1 MSNIDDM
8 FLNYKDYQTSNSD
21 YMLGTDGYKLEQNAK
36 RTFFE
41 NVGYYGGDIKVGA
54 QRGVAK
60 LGEGILSLLAAGA
73 EKFILGPESMKML
86 DPEGDGIVKD
96 IGNFFAKEVYPRI
109 GETETLA
116 GGFAEG
122 ITQFLTPGVGYY
134 KLFNGLIKAKGVWPF
149 ISKALA
155 AESATVA
162 TAQVP
167 GDPNFVGFISQ
178 LLGVDTTKAD
188 SIAKEVFNYLATPAN
203 VEGGYNAD
211 QVFEEKFKA
220 IIADAP
226 LGPVGESLVPLF
238 QMSMKGMKKLFKG
251 NDKAIQEINSK
262 MNFSAGSAMNP
273 EGPLAKQIEDGTFK
287 YEPELEG
294 ADAFNS
300 LSIMDSVTPVIKG
313 SGKNEKVKIDDI
325 LNHFDQAPKLDINN
339 PDDFSKMVNQGT
351 EELKY
356 QLNQKITGA
365 GWYDKDI
372 KIAMEKLDEINPKF
386 KGNAQIKD
394 FTVFLTAIASP
405 GVNVGSDFKVAAN
418 IADIYLDTGKI
429 PTTNPLSKQTDK
441 DVLVT
446 MGRAKVGDEKGWT
459 QRAHLKGQLEFVQK
473 YIDQNG
479 LDGFLEFIH
488 TPTTRREL
496 NALRKE
502 YGMKPIAGALDTEI
516 YGADMFGPKV
526 SKFMQSLMGTSDE
539 SVPDIWFTRGFNR
552 KSGNVFTIKKDGTK
566 ASADQPRNLS
576 ERKIMD
582 NYIEEVRKQLE
593 NDLGIQLN
601 NRDTQAV
608 LWYFEQGLYTK
619 IGVKSEPK
627 SYADAAKSII
637 ERKTNDIEGGI
648 SQSNVG
654 SSTSKEGST
663 NKQYIVKENLGLNTE
678 DVYGIS
684 AEEIDNFN
692 KRGNE

>member
-1 MSNIDDM
+1 MASELDQQFLDYYKKKNDDRDYNLTNNGYEPTEKYWYEKAYDVIKPGGTM
-8 FLNYKDYQTSNSD
+8 DVYSKDI
-21 YMLGTDGYKLEQNAK
+21 GKGVV
-36 RTFFE
+36 R
-41 NVGYYGGDIKVGA
+41 GG
-54 QRGVAK
+54 AK
-60 LGEGILSLLAAGA
+60 LVEGITSLAAAGA
-73 EKFILGPESMKML
+73 EKFILGPESMKLL
-86 DPEGDGIVKD
+86 DPEGDGIVRD
-96 IGNFFAKEVYPRI
+96 IGEFFKNEVYPRI
-109 GETETLA
+109 GEVETIP
-116 GGFAEG
+116 GGLAEG

-134 KLFNGLIKAKGVWPF
+134 KLFNGFIKLKGVWPF
-149 ISKALA
+149 VNKALNA
-155 AESATVA
+155 TLSEVATVG

-167 GDPNFVGFISQ
+167 GDPNFVGFIADF
-178 LLGVDTTKAD
+178 LDVDTKTAN
-188 SIAKEVFNYLATPAN
+188 SISGEIFNYLATPAD
-203 VEGGYNAD
+203 VSQGYDAD
-211 QVFEEKFKA
+211 TVFDEKLKG

-226 LGPVGESLVPLF
+226 LGPLTEILLPMITTLI
-238 QMSMKGMKKLFKG
+238 KGSRKIFKG
-251 NDKAIQEINSK
+251 NDKAIQEINNK
-262 MNFSAGSAMNP
+262 MNFSGGAAMNP
-273 EGPLAKQIEDGTFK
+273 EGPLAKQIDEGSFK

-294 ADAFNS
+294 VDAYNS

-339 PDDFSKMVNQGT
+339 PDDFSKMVNQGV
-351 EELKY
+351 EEVNY
-356 QLNQKITGA
+356 QLKQEITGA
-365 GWYDKDI
+365 GWYDKDM

-386 KGNAQIKD
+386 KGNKDIKD
-394 FTVFLTAIASP
+394 FVVFLTAISSP

-429 PTTNPLSKQTDK
+429 PTTNPLSKQTEK
-441 DVLVT
+441 DVLVK
-446 MGRAKVGDEKGWT
+446 MGKAKVGDEKGWT
-459 QRAHLKGQLEFVQK
+459 QRSHLKGQLEFVQK

-479 LDGFLEFIH
+479 LANFIDFLD

-496 NALRKE
+496 NTLRKE
-502 YGMKPIAGALDTEI
+502 YGMKPISGALDKEI

-552 KSGNVFTIKKDGTK
+552 KSGNVYTIKKDGVK

-582 NYIEEVRKQLE
+582 NYIEQIRNTLQNEY
-593 NDLGIQLN
+593 GITLN

-637 ERKTNDIEGGI
+637 DRKTNDINGGI
-648 SQSNVG
+648 PQSKTGNV
-654 SSTSKEGST
+654 
-663 NKQYIVKENLGLNTE
+663 ENPKSNGE
-678 DVYGIS
+678 QV
-684 AEEIDNFN
+684 
-692 KRGNE
+692 NEPGGAI

>member
-8 FLNYKDYQTSNSD
+8 FLNYKEYQESDNDYL
-21 YMLGTDGYKLEQNAK
+21 LGNDGYKLEQNAK
-36 RTFFE
+36 RTFFQD
-41 NVGYYGGDIKVGA
+41 VGYYGKDIGIGTV
-54 QRGVAK
+54 RGGAK
-60 LGEGILSLLAAGA
+60 LGEGIISLLAAGA
-73 EKFILGPESMKML
+73 EKFVLGPESMKML
-86 DPEGDGIVKD
+86 DPEGDGIVTD
-96 IGNFFAKEVYPRI
+96 IGKYFAENVYPNI

-134 KLFNGLIKAKGVWPF
+134 KLFNGIIKAKGVWPF
-149 ISKALA
+149 ISRALA

-178 LLGVDTTKAD
+178 MLNVDTTKAD

-203 VEGGYNAD
+203 VEGGYDAD

-220 IIADAP
+220 ILADAP
-226 LGPVGESLVPLF
+226 LGPIGEGLVPLF
-238 QMSMKGMKKLFKG
+238 QMTIKGMKKLFKG
-251 NDKAIQEINSK
+251 NDKAIQEINNK
-262 MNFSAGSAMNP
+262 MNFSGGAAMNP
-273 EGPLAKQIEDGTFK
+273 DGPLAKQIDEGSFK

-294 ADAFNS
+294 VDAYNS

-313 SGKNEKVKIDDI
+313 SGKNNKVKIDDI

-339 PDDFSKMVNQGT
+339 PDDFTKMVNQGV
-351 EELKY
+351 EEVNY
-356 QLNQKITGA
+356 QLKQEITGA

-372 KIAMEKLDEINPKF
+372 KIAMDKLDEINPKF
-386 KGNAQIKD
+386 KGNKDIKD
-394 FTVFLTAIASP
+394 FVVFLTAISSP

-429 PTTNPLSKQTDK
+429 PTTNPLSKQTEK
-441 DVLVT
+441 DVLVK
-446 MGRAKVGDEKGWT
+446 MGKAKVGDEKGWT
-459 QRAHLKGQLEFVQK
+459 QRSHLKGQLEFVQK

-479 LDGFLEFIH
+479 LAGFIDFLD

-496 NALRKE
+496 NTLRKE
-502 YGMKPIAGALDTEI
+502 YGMKPISGALDKEI

-552 KSGNVFTIKKDGTK
+552 KSGNVYTIKKDGVK

-582 NYIEEVRKQLE
+582 NYIEEIRNTLQNE
-593 NDLGIQLN
+593 YGITLN

-648 SQSNVG
+648 PQSKTGDV
-654 SSTSKEGST
+654 
-663 NKQYIVKENLGLNTE
+663 ENTKSNGEQVNEPGGTE
-678 DVYGIS
+678 
-684 AEEIDNFN
+684 
-692 KRGNE
+692 

>member
-1 MSNIDDM
+1 MASELDQQFLDYYKKKNDDRDYNLTNNGYEPTEKYWYEKAYDVIKPGGTM
-8 FLNYKDYQTSNSD
+8 DVYSKDI
-21 YMLGTDGYKLEQNAK
+21 GKGVV
-36 RTFFE
+36 R
-41 NVGYYGGDIKVGA
+41 GG
-54 QRGVAK
+54 AK
-60 LGEGILSLLAAGA
+60 LVEGITSLAAAGA
-73 EKFILGPESMKML
+73 EKFILGPESMKLL
-86 DPEGDGIVKD
+86 DPEGDGIVRD
-96 IGNFFAKEVYPRI
+96 IGEFFKNEVYPRI
-109 GETETLA
+109 GEVETIP
-116 GGFAEG
+116 GGLAEG

-134 KLFNGLIKAKGVWPF
+134 KLFNGFIKLKGVWPF
-149 ISKALA
+149 VNKALNA
-155 AESATVA
+155 TLSEVATVG

-167 GDPNFVGFISQ
+167 GDPNFVGFIADF
-178 LLGVDTTKAD
+178 LDVDTKTAN
-188 SIAKEVFNYLATPAN
+188 SISGEIFNYLATPAD
-203 VEGGYNAD
+203 VSQGYDAD
-211 QVFEEKFKA
+211 TVFDEKLKG

-226 LGPVGESLVPLF
+226 LGPLTEILLPMLGTLI
-238 QMSMKGMKKLFKG
+238 KGSKKIFKG
-251 NDKAIQEINSK
+251 NDKAIQEINNK
-262 MNFSAGSAMNP
+262 MNFSGGAAMNP
-273 EGPLAKQIEDGTFK
+273 DGPLAKQIDEGSFK

-294 ADAFNS
+294 VDAYNS

-339 PDDFSKMVNQGT
+339 PDDFAKMVNQGV
-351 EELKY
+351 EEVNY
-356 QLNQKITGA
+356 QLKQEITGA
-365 GWYDKDI
+365 GWYDKDM

-386 KGNAQIKD
+386 KGNKDIKD
-394 FTVFLTAIASP
+394 FVVFLTAISSP

-429 PTTNPLSKQTDK
+429 PTTNPLSKQTEK
-441 DVLVT
+441 DVLVK
-446 MGRAKVGDEKGWT
+446 MGKAKVGDEKGWT
-459 QRAHLKGQLEFVQK
+459 QRSHLKGQLEFVQK

-479 LDGFLEFIH
+479 LDKFIDFLD

-502 YGMKPIAGALDTEI
+502 YGMKPISGALDKEI

-552 KSGNVFTIKKDGTK
+552 KSGNVYTIKKDGVK

-582 NYIEEVRKQLE
+582 NYIEQIRNTLQNEY
-593 NDLGIQLN
+593 GITLN

-637 ERKTNDIEGGI
+637 DRKTNDINGGI
-648 SQSNVG
+648 PQSKTGNV
-654 SSTSKEGST
+654 
-663 NKQYIVKENLGLNTE
+663 ENPKSNGE
-678 DVYGIS
+678 QV
-684 AEEIDNFN
+684 
-692 KRGNE
+692 NEPGGAI

>member
-8 FLNYKDYQTSNSD
+8 FLNYKEYQESDNDYL
-21 YMLGTDGYKLEQNAK
+21 LGNDGYKLEQNAK

-41 NVGYYGGDIKVGA
+41 NVGYYGKDIGIGA
-54 QRGVAK
+54 VRGGAK
-60 LGEGILSLLAAGA
+60 LGEGIISLLTAGA
-73 EKFILGPESMKML
+73 EKFVLGPESMKML
-86 DPEGDGIVKD
+86 DPEGDGIVTD
-96 IGNFFAKEVYPRI
+96 IGKYFAENVYPNI

-134 KLFNGLIKAKGVWPF
+134 KLFNGIIKAKGVWPF

-178 LLGVDTTKAD
+178 MLNVDTTKAD

-203 VEGGYNAD
+203 VEGGYDAD

-220 IIADAP
+220 ILADAP
-226 LGPVGESLVPLF
+226 LGPVGEGLVPLF
-238 QMSMKGMKKLFKG
+238 QMTIKGMKKLFKG
-251 NDKAIQEINSK
+251 NDKAIQEINNK

-273 EGPLAKQIEDGTFK
+273 EGPLAKQIDEGSFK

-339 PDDFSKMVNQGT
+339 PDDFSKMVNQGV
-351 EELKY
+351 EEVNY
-356 QLNQKITGA
+356 QLKQEITGA
-365 GWYDKDI
+365 GWYDKDM

-386 KGNAQIKD
+386 KGNKDIKD
-394 FTVFLTAIASP
+394 FTVFLTAISSP

-429 PTTNPLSKQTDK
+429 PTTNPLSKQTEK
-441 DVLVT
+441 DVLVK
-446 MGRAKVGDEKGWT
+446 MGKAKVGDEKGWT
-459 QRAHLKGQLEFVQK
+459 QRSHLKGQLEFVQK

-479 LDGFLEFIH
+479 LANFIDFLD

-496 NALRKE
+496 NTLRKE
-502 YGMKPIAGALDTEI
+502 YGMKPISGALDKEI

-552 KSGNVFTIKKDGTK
+552 KSGNVYTIKKDGVK

-582 NYIEEVRKQLE
+582 NYIEQIRNTLQNEH
-593 NDLGIQLN
+593 GITLN
-601 NRDTQAV
+601 NRDTQAI

-637 ERKTNDIEGGI
+637 DRKTNDINGGI
-648 SQSNVG
+648 PQSKTGNV
-654 SSTSKEGST
+654 
-663 NKQYIVKENLGLNTE
+663 ENPKSNGE
-678 DVYGIS
+678 QV
-684 AEEIDNFN
+684 
-692 KRGNE
+692 NEPGGAI

>member
-1 MSNIDDM
+1 MASELDQQFLDYYKKKNDDR
-8 FLNYKDYQTSNSD
+8 DYNLTNNGYEPTEKYWYEKAYDVIKPGGSFEKYS
-21 YMLGTDGYKLEQNAK
+21 TD
-36 RTFFE
+36 
-41 NVGYYGGDIKVGA
+41 VGKGMVRGG
-54 QRGVAK
+54 AK
-60 LGEGILSLLAAGA
+60 LVEGITSLAAAGA
-73 EKFILGPESMKML
+73 EKFILGPESMKLL
-86 DPEGDGIVKD
+86 DPEGDGIVRD
-96 IGNFFAKEVYPRI
+96 IGEFFKNEVYPRI
-109 GETETLA
+109 GEVETIP
-116 GGFAEG
+116 GGLAEG

-134 KLFNGLIKAKGVWPF
+134 KLFNGFIKLKGVWPF
-149 ISKALA
+149 VNKALNA
-155 AESATVA
+155 TLSEVATVG

-167 GDPNFVGFISQ
+167 GDPNFVGFIADF
-178 LLGVDTTKAD
+178 LDVDTKTAN
-188 SIAKEVFNYLATPAN
+188 SISGEIFNYLATPAD
-203 VEGGYNAD
+203 VSQGYDAD
-211 QVFEEKFKA
+211 TVFDEKLKG

-226 LGPVGESLVPLF
+226 LGPLTEILLPMLGTLI
-238 QMSMKGMKKLFKG
+238 KGSKKIFKG
-251 NDKAIQEINSK
+251 NDKAIQEINNK
-262 MNFSAGSAMNP
+262 MNFSAGAAMNP
-273 EGPLAKQIEDGTFK
+273 DGPLAKQIDEGSFK

-294 ADAFNS
+294 VDAYNS

-339 PDDFSKMVNQGT
+339 PDDFAKMVNQGV
-351 EELKY
+351 EEVNY
-356 QLNQKITGA
+356 QLKQEITGA
-365 GWYDKDI
+365 GWYDKDM

-386 KGNAQIKD
+386 KGNKDIKD
-394 FTVFLTAIASP
+394 FVVFLTAISSP

-429 PTTNPLSKQTDK
+429 PTTNPLSKQTEK
-441 DVLVT
+441 DVLVK
-446 MGRAKVGDEKGWT
+446 MGKAKVGDEKGWT
-459 QRAHLKGQLEFVQK
+459 QRSHLKGQLEFVQK

-479 LDGFLEFIH
+479 LANFIDFLD

-496 NALRKE
+496 NTLRKE
-502 YGMKPIAGALDTEI
+502 YGMKPISGALDKEI

-552 KSGNVFTIKKDGTK
+552 KSGNVYTIKKDGVK

-582 NYIEEVRKQLE
+582 NYIEQIRNTLQNEY
-593 NDLGIQLN
+593 GITLN

-637 ERKTNDIEGGI
+637 DRKTNDINGGI
-648 SQSNVG
+648 PQSKTGNV
-654 SSTSKEGST
+654 
-663 NKQYIVKENLGLNTE
+663 ENPKSNGE
-678 DVYGIS
+678 QV
-684 AEEIDNFN
+684 
-692 KRGNE
+692 NEPGGAI

>member
-8 FLNYKDYQTSNSD
+8 FLNYKEYQESDNDYL
-21 YMLGTDGYKLEQNAK
+21 LGNDGYKLEQNAK
-36 RTFFE
+36 RTFFQD
-41 NVGYYGGDIKVGA
+41 VGYYGKDIGIGTV
-54 QRGVAK
+54 RGGAK
-60 LGEGILSLLAAGA
+60 LGEGIISLLAAGA
-73 EKFILGPESMKML
+73 EKFVLGPESMKML
-86 DPEGDGIVKD
+86 DPEGDGIVTD
-96 IGNFFAKEVYPRI
+96 IGKYFAENVYPNI

-134 KLFNGLIKAKGVWPF
+134 KLFNGIIKAKGVWPF
-149 ISKALA
+149 ISRALA

-167 GDPNFVGFISQ
+167 GDPNFSAFISQ
-178 LLGVDTTKAD
+178 MLGVDTTKAD
-188 SIAKEVFNYLATPAN
+188 SIAKEVFNYLATPEN

-226 LGPVGESLVPLF
+226 LGPVGEGLVPLF
-238 QMSMKGMKKLFKG
+238 QMTMKGMKKLFKG
-251 NDKAIQEINSK
+251 NDKAIQDINNK
-262 MNFSAGSAMNP
+262 MNFSAGASMNP
-273 EGPLAKQIEDGTFK
+273 DGPLAKQVEEGTFK

-294 ADAFNS
+294 DDAFNS
-300 LSIMDSVTPVIKG
+300 LSIMDSVTPVIQG
-313 SGKNEKVKIDDI
+313 TGKNNKVKIDDI
-325 LNHFDQAPKLDINN
+325 LNHFDKAPKLDINN
-339 PDDFSKMVNQGT
+339 PDDFAKMVNQGT
-351 EELKY
+351 EEVKY

-372 KIAMEKLDEINPKF
+372 KIAMDKLDEINPKF
-386 KGNAQIKD
+386 KGNDQIKD
-394 FTVFLTAIASP
+394 FVVFLTAIASP
-405 GVNVGSDFKVAAN
+405 GVNVGSDFKVAAQ

-429 PTTNPLSKQTDK
+429 PTTNPFSKQTDK
-441 DVLVT
+441 DVLVK
-446 MGRAKVGDEKGWT
+446 MGKAKIGDEKGWT

-479 LDGFLEFIH
+479 LDGFLEFINK
-488 TPTTRREL
+488 PTTRREL

-502 YGMKPIAGALDTEI
+502 YGMKPIAGALDKEI

-552 KSGNVFTIKKDGTK
+552 KSGNVFTIKKDGVK

-576 ERKIMD
+576 ERQIMD

-637 ERKTNDIEGGI
+637 ERKTNDIERGI
-648 SQSNVG
+648 PQSNVG
-654 SSTSKEGST
+654 VSKSKESSVNEIGGS
-663 NKQYIVKENLGLNTE
+663 K
-678 DVYGIS
+678 
-684 AEEIDNFN
+684 
-692 KRGNE
+692 

>member
-1 MSNIDDM
+1 MASELDQQFLDYYKKKNDDRDYNLTNNGYEPTEKYWYEKAYDVIKPGGTM
-8 FLNYKDYQTSNSD
+8 DVYSKDI
-21 YMLGTDGYKLEQNAK
+21 GKGVV
-36 RTFFE
+36 R
-41 NVGYYGGDIKVGA
+41 GG
-54 QRGVAK
+54 AK
-60 LGEGILSLLAAGA
+60 LVEGITSLAAAGA
-73 EKFILGPESMKML
+73 EKFILGPESMKLL
-86 DPEGDGIVKD
+86 DPEGDGIVRD
-96 IGNFFAKEVYPRI
+96 IGEFFKNEVYPRI
-109 GETETLA
+109 GEVETIP
-116 GGFAEG
+116 GGLAEG

-134 KLFNGLIKAKGVWPF
+134 KLFNGFIKLKGVWPF
-149 ISKALA
+149 VNKALNA
-155 AESATVA
+155 TLSEVATVG

-167 GDPNFVGFISQ
+167 GDPNFVGFIADF
-178 LLGVDTTKAD
+178 LDVDTKTAN
-188 SIAKEVFNYLATPAN
+188 SISGEIFNYLATPAD
-203 VEGGYNAD
+203 VSQGYDAD
-211 QVFEEKFKA
+211 TVFDEKLKG

-226 LGPVGESLVPLF
+226 LGPLTEILLPMLGTLI
-238 QMSMKGMKKLFKG
+238 KGSKKIFKG
-251 NDKAIQEINSK
+251 NDKAIQEINNK
-262 MNFSAGSAMNP
+262 MNFSGGAAMNP
-273 EGPLAKQIEDGTFK
+273 EGPLAKQIDEGSFK

-294 ADAFNS
+294 VDAYNS

-339 PDDFSKMVNQGT
+339 PDDFAKMVNQGV
-351 EELKY
+351 EEVNY
-356 QLNQKITGA
+356 QLKQEITGA
-365 GWYDKDI
+365 GWYDKDM

-386 KGNAQIKD
+386 KGNKDIKD
-394 FTVFLTAIASP
+394 FVVFLTAISSP

-429 PTTNPLSKQTDK
+429 PTTNPLSKQTEK
-441 DVLVT
+441 DVLVK
-446 MGRAKVGDEKGWT
+446 MGKAKVGDEKGWT
-459 QRAHLKGQLEFVQK
+459 QRSHLKGQLEFVQK

-479 LDGFLEFIH
+479 LDKFIDFLD

-502 YGMKPIAGALDTEI
+502 YGMKPISGALDKEI

-552 KSGNVFTIKKDGTK
+552 KSGNVYTIKKDGVK

-582 NYIEEVRKQLE
+582 NYIEQIRNTLQNEY
-593 NDLGIQLN
+593 GITLN

-648 SQSNVG
+648 PQSKTGNV
-654 SSTSKEGST
+654 
-663 NKQYIVKENLGLNTE
+663 ENPKSNGEQVNEPGGTE
-678 DVYGIS
+678 
-684 AEEIDNFN
+684 
-692 KRGNE
+692 

>member
-8 FLNYKDYQTSNSD
+8 FLNYKEYQESDNDYL
-21 YMLGTDGYKLEQNAK
+21 LGNDGYKLEQNAK
-36 RTFFE
+36 RTFFQD
-41 NVGYYGGDIKVGA
+41 VGYYGKDIGIGTV
-54 QRGVAK
+54 RGGAK
-60 LGEGILSLLAAGA
+60 LGEGIISLLAAGA
-73 EKFILGPESMKML
+73 EKFVLGPESMKML
-86 DPEGDGIVKD
+86 DPEGDGIVTD
-96 IGNFFAKEVYPRI
+96 IGKYFAENVYPNI

-134 KLFNGLIKAKGVWPF
+134 KLFNGIIKAKGVWPF
-149 ISKALA
+149 ISRALA

-178 LLGVDTTKAD
+178 MLNVDTTKAD
-188 SIAKEVFNYLATPAN
+188 SIAKEVFNYLATPTN
-203 VEGGYNAD
+203 VEGGYDAD

-220 IIADAP
+220 ILADAP
-226 LGPVGESLVPLF
+226 LGPIGEGLVPLF
-238 QMSMKGMKKLFKG
+238 QMTIKGMKKLFKG
-251 NDKAIQEINSK
+251 NDKAIQEINNK
-262 MNFSAGSAMNP
+262 MNFSGGAAMNP
-273 EGPLAKQIEDGTFK
+273 DGPLAKQIDEGSFK

-294 ADAFNS
+294 VDAYNS

-313 SGKNEKVKIDDI
+313 SGKNNKVKIDDI

-339 PDDFSKMVNQGT
+339 PDDFTKMVNQGV
-351 EELKY
+351 EEVNY
-356 QLNQKITGA
+356 QLKQEITGA

-372 KIAMEKLDEINPKF
+372 KIAMDKLDEINPKF
-386 KGNAQIKD
+386 KGNKDIKD
-394 FTVFLTAIASP
+394 FVVFLTAISSP

-429 PTTNPLSKQTDK
+429 PTTNPLSKQTEK
-441 DVLVT
+441 DVLVK
-446 MGRAKVGDEKGWT
+446 MGKAKVGDEKGWT
-459 QRAHLKGQLEFVQK
+459 QRSHLKGQLEFVQK

-479 LDGFLEFIH
+479 LAGFIDFLD

-496 NALRKE
+496 NTLRKE
-502 YGMKPIAGALDTEI
+502 YGMKPISGALDKEI

-552 KSGNVFTIKKDGTK
+552 KSGNVYTIKKDGVK

-582 NYIEEVRKQLE
+582 NYIEEIRNTLQNE
-593 NDLGIQLN
+593 YGITLN

-648 SQSNVG
+648 PQSKTGDV
-654 SSTSKEGST
+654 
-663 NKQYIVKENLGLNTE
+663 ENTKSNGEQVNEPGGTE
-678 DVYGIS
+678 
-684 AEEIDNFN
+684 
-692 KRGNE
+692 

>member
-8 FLNYKDYQTSNSD
+8 FLNYKEYQESDNDYL
-21 YMLGTDGYKLEQNAK
+21 LGNDGYKLEQNAK
-36 RTFFE
+36 RTFFQD
-41 NVGYYGGDIKVGA
+41 VGYYGKDIGIGTV
-54 QRGVAK
+54 RGGAK
-60 LGEGILSLLAAGA
+60 LGEGIISLLAAGA
-73 EKFILGPESMKML
+73 EKFVLGPESMKML
-86 DPEGDGIVKD
+86 DPEGDGIVTD
-96 IGNFFAKEVYPRI
+96 IGKYFAENVYPNI

-134 KLFNGLIKAKGVWPF
+134 KLFNGIIKAKGVWPF
-149 ISKALA
+149 ISRALA

-178 LLGVDTTKAD
+178 MLNVDTTKAD
-188 SIAKEVFNYLATPAN
+188 SIAKEVFNYLATPTN
-203 VEGGYNAD
+203 VEGGYDAD

-220 IIADAP
+220 ILADAP
-226 LGPVGESLVPLF
+226 LGPIGEGLVPLF
-238 QMSMKGMKKLFKG
+238 QMTIKGIKKLFKG
-251 NDKAIQEINSK
+251 NDKAIQEINNK
-262 MNFSAGSAMNP
+262 MNFSGGAAMNP
-273 EGPLAKQIEDGTFK
+273 DGPLAKQIDEGSFK

-294 ADAFNS
+294 VDAYNS

-313 SGKNEKVKIDDI
+313 SGKNNKVKIDDI

-339 PDDFSKMVNQGT
+339 PDDFTKMVKQGV
-351 EELKY
+351 EEVNY
-356 QLNQKITGA
+356 QLKQEITGA

-372 KIAMEKLDEINPKF
+372 KIAMDKLDEINPKF
-386 KGNAQIKD
+386 KGNKDIKD
-394 FTVFLTAIASP
+394 FVVFLTAISSP

-429 PTTNPLSKQTDK
+429 PTTNPLSKQTEK
-441 DVLVT
+441 DVLVK
-446 MGRAKVGDEKGWT
+446 MGKAKVGDEKGWT
-459 QRAHLKGQLEFVQK
+459 QRSHLKGQLEFVQK

-479 LDGFLEFIH
+479 LAGFIDFLD

-496 NALRKE
+496 NTLRKE
-502 YGMKPIAGALDTEI
+502 YGMKPISGALDKEI

-552 KSGNVFTIKKDGTK
+552 KSGNVYTIKKDGVK

-582 NYIEEVRKQLE
+582 NYIEEIRNTLQNE
-593 NDLGIQLN
+593 YGITLN

-648 SQSNVG
+648 PQSKTGDV
-654 SSTSKEGST
+654 
-663 NKQYIVKENLGLNTE
+663 ENTKSNGEQVNEPGGTE
-678 DVYGIS
+678 
-684 AEEIDNFN
+684 
-692 KRGNE
+692 

>member
-8 FLNYKDYQTSNSD
+8 FLNYKEYQESDNDYL
-21 YMLGTDGYKLEQNAK
+21 LGNDGYKLEQNAK
-36 RTFFE
+36 RTFFQD
-41 NVGYYGGDIKVGA
+41 VGYYGKDIGIGTV
-54 QRGVAK
+54 RGGAK
-60 LGEGILSLLAAGA
+60 LSEGIISLLAAGA
-73 EKFILGPESMKML
+73 EKFVLGPESMKML
-86 DPEGDGIVKD
+86 DPEGDGIVTD
-96 IGNFFAKEVYPRI
+96 IGKYFAENVYPNI

-134 KLFNGLIKAKGVWPF
+134 KLFNGIIKAKGVWPF
-149 ISKALA
+149 ISRALA

-178 LLGVDTTKAD
+178 MLNVDTTKAD
-188 SIAKEVFNYLATPAN
+188 SIAKEVFNYLATPTN
-203 VEGGYNAD
+203 VEGGYDAD

-220 IIADAP
+220 ILADAP
-226 LGPVGESLVPLF
+226 LGPIGEGLVPLF
-238 QMSMKGMKKLFKG
+238 QMTIKGMKKLFKG
-251 NDKAIQEINSK
+251 NDKAIQEINNK
-262 MNFSAGSAMNP
+262 MNFSGGAAMNP
-273 EGPLAKQIEDGTFK
+273 DGPLAKQIDEGSFK

-294 ADAFNS
+294 VDAYNS

-313 SGKNEKVKIDDI
+313 SGKNNKVKIDDI

-339 PDDFSKMVNQGT
+339 PDDFTKMVNQGV
-351 EELKY
+351 EEVNY
-356 QLNQKITGA
+356 QLKQEITGA

-372 KIAMEKLDEINPKF
+372 KIAMDKLDEINPKF
-386 KGNAQIKD
+386 KGNKDIKD
-394 FTVFLTAIASP
+394 FVVFLTAISSP

-418 IADIYLDTGKI
+418 ITDIYLDTGKI
-429 PTTNPLSKQTDK
+429 PTTNPLSKQTEK
-441 DVLVT
+441 DVLVK
-446 MGRAKVGDEKGWT
+446 MGKAKVGDEKGWT
-459 QRAHLKGQLEFVQK
+459 QRSHLKGQLEFVQK

-479 LDGFLEFIH
+479 LAGFIDFLD

-496 NALRKE
+496 NTLRKE
-502 YGMKPIAGALDTEI
+502 YGMKPISGALDKEI

-552 KSGNVFTIKKDGTK
+552 KSGNVYTIKKDGVK

-582 NYIEEVRKQLE
+582 NYIEEIRNTLQNE
-593 NDLGIQLN
+593 YGITLN

-637 ERKTNDIEGGI
+637 ERKTNDIERGIPQSKTGDVENTKSNGEQVNEPGG
-648 SQSNVG
+648 
-654 SSTSKEGST
+654 
-663 NKQYIVKENLGLNTE
+663 TE
-678 DVYGIS
+678 
-684 AEEIDNFN
+684 
-692 KRGNE
+692 

>member
-8 FLNYKDYQTSNSD
+8 FLNYKEYQESDNDYL
-21 YMLGTDGYKLEQNAK
+21 LGNDGYKLEQNAK
-36 RTFFE
+36 RTFFQD
-41 NVGYYGGDIKVGA
+41 VGYYGKDIGIGTV
-54 QRGVAK
+54 RGGAK
-60 LGEGILSLLAAGA
+60 LGEGIISLLAAGA
-73 EKFILGPESMKML
+73 EKFVLGPESMKML
-86 DPEGDGIVKD
+86 DPEGDGIVTD
-96 IGNFFAKEVYPRI
+96 IGKYFAENVYPNI

-134 KLFNGLIKAKGVWPF
+134 KLFNGIIKAKGVWPF
-149 ISKALA
+149 ISRALA
-155 AESATVA
+155 AEGATVA

-178 LLGVDTTKAD
+178 MLNVDTTKAD

-220 IIADAP
+220 ILADAP
-226 LGPVGESLVPLF
+226 LGPIGETLVPLF
-238 QMSMKGMKKLFKG
+238 QMTIKGMKKLFKG
-251 NDKAIQEINSK
+251 NDKAIQEINNK

-273 EGPLAKQIEDGTFK
+273 DGPLAKQIDEGSFK

-294 ADAFNS
+294 VDAYNS

-339 PDDFSKMVNQGT
+339 PDDFTKMVNQGV
-351 EELKY
+351 EEVNY
-356 QLNQKITGA
+356 QLKQEITGA
-365 GWYDKDI
+365 GWYDKDM

-386 KGNAQIKD
+386 KGNKDIKD
-394 FTVFLTAIASP
+394 FVVFLTAISSP

-429 PTTNPLSKQTDK
+429 PTTNPLSKQTEK
-441 DVLVT
+441 DVLVK
-446 MGRAKVGDEKGWT
+446 MGKAKVGDEKGWT
-459 QRAHLKGQLEFVQK
+459 QRSHLKGQLEFVQK

-479 LDGFLEFIH
+479 LDQFIDFLD

-502 YGMKPIAGALDTEI
+502 YGMKPISGALDKEI

-552 KSGNVFTIKKDGTK
+552 KSGNVYTIKKDGVK

-582 NYIEEVRKQLE
+582 NYIEQIRNTLQNEY
-593 NDLGIQLN
+593 GITLN

-648 SQSNVG
+648 PQSKTGNV
-654 SSTSKEGST
+654 
-663 NKQYIVKENLGLNTE
+663 ENPKSNGEQVNEPGGTE
-678 DVYGIS
+678 
-684 AEEIDNFN
+684 
-692 KRGNE
+692 

>member
-1 MSNIDDM
+1 MASELDQQFLDYYKKKNDDR
-8 FLNYKDYQTSNSD
+8 DYNLTNNGYEPTEKYWYEKAYD
-21 YMLGTDGYKLEQNAK
+21 VIKPGGTMDVYSQDIGKGVV
-36 RTFFE
+36 R
-41 NVGYYGGDIKVGA
+41 GG
-54 QRGVAK
+54 AK
-60 LGEGILSLLAAGA
+60 LVEGITSLAAAGA
-73 EKFILGPESMKML
+73 EKFILGPESMKLL
-86 DPEGDGIVKD
+86 DPEGDGIVRD
-96 IGNFFAKEVYPRI
+96 IGEFFKNEVYPRI
-109 GETETLA
+109 GEVETIP
-116 GGFAEG
+116 GGLAEG

-134 KLFNGLIKAKGVWPF
+134 KLFNGFIKLKGVWPF
-149 ISKALA
+149 VNKALNA
-155 AESATVA
+155 TLSEVATVG

-167 GDPNFVGFISQ
+167 GDPNFVGFIADF
-178 LLGVDTTKAD
+178 LDVDTKTAN
-188 SIAKEVFNYLATPAN
+188 SISGEIFNYLATPAD
-203 VEGGYNAD
+203 VSQGYDAD
-211 QVFEEKFKA
+211 TVFDEKLKG

-226 LGPVGESLVPLF
+226 LGPLTEILLPMLGTLI
-238 QMSMKGMKKLFKG
+238 KGSKKIFKG
-251 NDKAIQEINSK
+251 NDKAIQEINNK
-262 MNFSAGSAMNP
+262 MNFSGGAAMNP
-273 EGPLAKQIEDGTFK
+273 DGPLAKQIDEGSFK

-294 ADAFNS
+294 VDAYNS

-339 PDDFSKMVNQGT
+339 PDDFSKMVNQGV
-351 EELKY
+351 EEVNY
-356 QLNQKITGA
+356 QLKQEITGA
-365 GWYDKDI
+365 GWYDKDM

-386 KGNAQIKD
+386 KGNKDIKD
-394 FTVFLTAIASP
+394 FTVFLTAISSP

-429 PTTNPLSKQTDK
+429 PTTNPLSKQTEK
-441 DVLVT
+441 DVLVK
-446 MGRAKVGDEKGWT
+446 MGKAKVGDEKGWT
-459 QRAHLKGQLEFVQK
+459 QRSHLKGQLEFVQK

-479 LDGFLEFIH
+479 LANFIDFLD

-496 NALRKE
+496 NTLRKE
-502 YGMKPIAGALDTEI
+502 YGMKPISGALDKEI

-552 KSGNVFTIKKDGTK
+552 KSGNVYTIKKDGVK

-582 NYIEEVRKQLE
+582 NYIEQIRNTLQNEH
-593 NDLGIQLN
+593 GITLN
-601 NRDTQAV
+601 NRDTQAI

-648 SQSNVG
+648 PQSKTGDVEN
-654 SSTSKEGST
+654 SKSNGQQINEPG
-663 NKQYIVKENLGLNTE
+663 GTE
-678 DVYGIS
+678 
-684 AEEIDNFN
+684 
-692 KRGNE
+692 

>member
-1 MSNIDDM
+1 MASELDQQFLDYYKKKNDDRDYNLTNNGYEPTEKYWYEKAYDVIKPGGTM
-8 FLNYKDYQTSNSD
+8 DVYGKDI
-21 YMLGTDGYKLEQNAK
+21 GKGVV
-36 RTFFE
+36 R
-41 NVGYYGGDIKVGA
+41 GG
-54 QRGVAK
+54 AK
-60 LGEGILSLLAAGA
+60 LVEGITSLAAAGA
-73 EKFILGPESMKML
+73 EKFILGPESMKLL
-86 DPEGDGIVKD
+86 DPEGDGIVRD
-96 IGNFFAKEVYPRI
+96 IGEFFKNEVYPRI
-109 GETETLA
+109 GEVETIP
-116 GGFAEG
+116 GGLAEG

-134 KLFNGLIKAKGVWPF
+134 KLFNGFIKLKGVWPF
-149 ISKALA
+149 VNKALNA
-155 AESATVA
+155 TLSEVATVG

-167 GDPNFVGFISQ
+167 GDPNFVGFIADF
-178 LLGVDTTKAD
+178 LDVDTKTAN
-188 SIAKEVFNYLATPAN
+188 SISGEIFNYLATPAD
-203 VEGGYNAD
+203 VSQGYDAD
-211 QVFEEKFKA
+211 TVFDEKLKG

-226 LGPVGESLVPLF
+226 LGPLTEILLPMLGTLI
-238 QMSMKGMKKLFKG
+238 KGSKKIFKG
-251 NDKAIQEINSK
+251 NDKAIQEINNK
-262 MNFSAGSAMNP
+262 MNFSGGAAMNP
-273 EGPLAKQIEDGTFK
+273 DGPLAKQIDEGSFK

-294 ADAFNS
+294 VDAYNS

-339 PDDFSKMVNQGT
+339 PDDFAKMVNQGV
-351 EELKY
+351 EEVNY
-356 QLNQKITGA
+356 QLKQEITGA
-365 GWYDKDI
+365 GWYDKDM

-386 KGNAQIKD
+386 KGNKDIKD
-394 FTVFLTAIASP
+394 FVVFLTAISSP

-429 PTTNPLSKQTDK
+429 PTTNPLSKQTEK
-441 DVLVT
+441 DVLVK
-446 MGRAKVGDEKGWT
+446 MGKAKVGDEKGWT
-459 QRAHLKGQLEFVQK
+459 QRSHLKGQLEFVQK

-479 LDGFLEFIH
+479 LANFIDFLD

-496 NALRKE
+496 NTLRKE
-502 YGMKPIAGALDTEI
+502 YGMKPISGALDKEI

-552 KSGNVFTIKKDGTK
+552 KSGNVFTIKKDGVK

-582 NYIEEVRKQLE
+582 NYIEQIRNTLQNEY
-593 NDLGIQLN
+593 GITLN

-637 ERKTNDIEGGI
+637 DRKTNDINGGI
-648 SQSNVG
+648 PQSKTGNV
-654 SSTSKEGST
+654 
-663 NKQYIVKENLGLNTE
+663 ENPKSNGE
-678 DVYGIS
+678 QV
-684 AEEIDNFN
+684 
-692 KRGNE
+692 NEPGGAI

>member
-8 FLNYKDYQTSNSD
+8 FLNYKEYQESDNDYL
-21 YMLGTDGYKLEQNAK
+21 LGNDGYKLEQNAK
-36 RTFFE
+36 RTFFQD
-41 NVGYYGGDIKVGA
+41 VGYYGKDIGIGTV
-54 QRGVAK
+54 RGGAK
-60 LGEGILSLLAAGA
+60 LSEGIISLLAAGA
-73 EKFILGPESMKML
+73 EKFVLGPKSMKML
-86 DPEGDGIVKD
+86 DPEGDGIVTD
-96 IGNFFAKEVYPRI
+96 IGKYFAENVYPNI

-134 KLFNGLIKAKGVWPF
+134 KLFNGIIKAKGVWPF
-149 ISKALA
+149 ISRALA

-178 LLGVDTTKAD
+178 MLNVDTTKAD

-203 VEGGYNAD
+203 VEGGYDAD

-220 IIADAP
+220 ILADAP
-226 LGPVGESLVPLF
+226 LGPVGEALVPLF
-238 QMSMKGMKKLFKG
+238 QMTIKGMKKLFKG
-251 NDKAIQEINSK
+251 NDKAIQEINNK
-262 MNFSAGSAMNP
+262 MNFSGGAAMNP
-273 EGPLAKQIEDGTFK
+273 DGPLAKQIDEGSFK

-294 ADAFNS
+294 VDAYNS

-313 SGKNEKVKIDDI
+313 SGKNNKVKIDDI

-339 PDDFSKMVNQGT
+339 PDDFTKMVNQGV
-351 EELKY
+351 EEVNY
-356 QLNQKITGA
+356 QLKQEITGA

-372 KIAMEKLDEINPKF
+372 KIAMDKLDEINPKF
-386 KGNAQIKD
+386 KGNKDIKD
-394 FTVFLTAIASP
+394 FVVFLTAISSP

-429 PTTNPLSKQTDK
+429 PTTNPLSKQTEK
-441 DVLVT
+441 DVLVK
-446 MGRAKVGDEKGWT
+446 MGKAKVGDEKGWT
-459 QRAHLKGQLEFVQK
+459 QRSHLKGQLEFVQK

-479 LDGFLEFIH
+479 LAGFIDFLD

-496 NALRKE
+496 NTLRKE
-502 YGMKPIAGALDTEI
+502 YGMKPISGALDKEI

-552 KSGNVFTIKKDGTK
+552 KSGNVYTIKKDGVK

-582 NYIEEVRKQLE
+582 NYIEEIRNTLQNE
-593 NDLGIQLN
+593 YGITLN

-648 SQSNVG
+648 PQSKTGDV
-654 SSTSKEGST
+654 
-663 NKQYIVKENLGLNTE
+663 ENTKSNGEQVNEPGGTE
-678 DVYGIS
+678 
-684 AEEIDNFN
+684 
-692 KRGNE
+692 

>member
-8 FLNYKDYQTSNSD
+8 FLNYKEYQESDNDYL
-21 YMLGTDGYKLEQNAK
+21 LGNDGYKLEQNAK

-41 NVGYYGGDIKVGA
+41 DVGYYGKDIGIGTV
-54 QRGVAK
+54 RGGAK
-60 LGEGILSLLAAGA
+60 LGEGIISLLAAGA
-73 EKFILGPESMKML
+73 EKFVLGPESMKML
-86 DPEGDGIVKD
+86 DPEGDGIVTD
-96 IGNFFAKEVYPRI
+96 IGKFFAENVYPNI

-134 KLFNGLIKAKGVWPF
+134 KLFNGIIKAKGVWPF
-149 ISKALA
+149 ISRALA
-155 AESATVA
+155 AEGATVA

-178 LLGVDTTKAD
+178 MLNVDTTKAD

-203 VEGGYNAD
+203 VEGGYDAD

-220 IIADAP
+220 ILADAP
-226 LGPVGESLVPLF
+226 LGPIGETLVPLF
-238 QMSMKGMKKLFKG
+238 QMTIKGMKKLFKG
-251 NDKAIQEINSK
+251 NDKAIQEINNK
-262 MNFSAGSAMNP
+262 MNFSGGSAMNP
-273 EGPLAKQIEDGTFK
+273 DGPLAQQIDEGSFK

-294 ADAFNS
+294 ADAYNS
-300 LSIMDSVTPVIKG
+300 LSIMDSVTPVIQG
-313 SGKNEKVKIDDI
+313 SGKNNKVKIDDI

-339 PDDFSKMVNQGT
+339 PDDFTKMVNQGV
-351 EELKY
+351 EEVNY
-356 QLNQKITGA
+356 QLKQEITGA

-386 KGNAQIKD
+386 KGNKDIKD
-394 FTVFLTAIASP
+394 FVVFLTAISSP

-429 PTTNPLSKQTDK
+429 PTTNPLSKQTEK
-441 DVLVT
+441 DVLVK
-446 MGRAKVGDEKGWT
+446 MGKAKVGDEKGWT
-459 QRAHLKGQLEFVQK
+459 QRSHLKGQLEFVQK

-479 LDGFLEFIH
+479 LDKFIDFLD

-496 NALRKE
+496 NTLRKE
-502 YGMKPIAGALDTEI
+502 YGMKPISGALDKEI

-552 KSGNVFTIKKDGTK
+552 KSGNVYTIKKDGVK

-582 NYIEEVRKQLE
+582 DYIEQIRNTLQNEY
-593 NDLGIQLN
+593 GITLN

-648 SQSNVG
+648 PQSKTGDVEN
-654 SSTSKEGST
+654 SKSNGQQINEPG
-663 NKQYIVKENLGLNTE
+663 GTE
-678 DVYGIS
+678 
-684 AEEIDNFN
+684 
-692 KRGNE
+692 

>member
-1 MSNIDDM
+1 MASELDQQ
-8 FLNYKDYQTSNSD
+8 FLDYYKKKNDEDRDYNLTNTGYEPTEKYWYEKAYDIIKPGGSFEKYS
-21 YMLGTDGYKLEQNAK
+21 TD
-36 RTFFE
+36 
-41 NVGYYGGDIKVGA
+41 VGKGMARGG
-54 QRGVAK
+54 AK
-60 LGEGILSLLAAGA
+60 LVEGITSLAAAGA

-86 DPEGDGIVKD
+86 DPEGDGIVRD
-96 IGNFFAKEVYPRI
+96 IGEFFKNEVYPRI
-109 GETETLA
+109 GEVETIP
-116 GGFAEG
+116 GGLAEG

-134 KLFNGLIKAKGVWPF
+134 KLFNGIIKAKGVWPF
-149 ISKALA
+149 ISRALL
-155 AESATVA
+155 AETATVG

-167 GDPNFVGFISQ
+167 GDPNFTAFIAEM
-178 LLGVDTTKAD
+178 LDIDTKSAD
-188 SIAKEVFNYLATPAN
+188 NIAKEVFNYLATPAD
-203 VEGGYNAD
+203 VSQGYDAD
-211 QVFEEKFKA
+211 TVFEEKFKA
-220 IIADAP
+220 ILGDAP
-226 LGPVGESLVPLF
+226 LGPVAEGIAPLITK
-238 QMSMKGMKKLFKG
+238 SIIGMKKLFK
-251 NDKAIQEINSK
+251 NKPDAIQDINNK
-262 MNFSAGSAMNP
+262 MNFSAGAAMNP
-273 EGPLAKQIEDGTFK
+273 KGPLAKKIEEGTFK

-313 SGKNEKVKIDDI
+313 TGKNEKVKIDDI

-339 PDDFSKMVNQGT
+339 PDDFAKMVNQGV
-351 EELKY
+351 EEVNY
-356 QLNQKITGA
+356 QLKQEITGA

-386 KGNAQIKD
+386 KGNKDIKD
-394 FTVFLTAIASP
+394 FVVFLTAIASP

-429 PTTNPLSKQTDK
+429 PTTNPLSKQTEK
-441 DVLVT
+441 DVLVK

-479 LDGFLEFIH
+479 LAGFIDFLD

-496 NALRKE
+496 NILRKE
-502 YGMKPIAGALDTEI
+502 YGMKPISGALDKEI

-526 SKFMQSLMGTSDE
+526 SKFMQSLMGTADE

-552 KSGNVFTIKKDGTK
+552 KSGNVYTIKKDGTK

-582 NYIEEVRKQLE
+582 NYIEQIRNTLQNEY
-593 NDLGIQLN
+593 GITLN

-637 ERKTNDIEGGI
+637 ERKTNDINGGI
-648 SQSNVG
+648 PQSKTGNV
-654 SSTSKEGST
+654 
-663 NKQYIVKENLGLNTE
+663 ENPKSNGE
-678 DVYGIS
+678 QV
-684 AEEIDNFN
+684 
-692 KRGNE
+692 NEPGGAI

>member
-8 FLNYKDYQTSNSD
+8 FLNYKEYQESDNDYL
-21 YMLGTDGYKLEQNAK
+21 LGNDGYKLEQNAK
-36 RTFFE
+36 RTFFQD
-41 NVGYYGGDIKVGA
+41 VGYYGKDIGIGTV
-54 QRGVAK
+54 RGGAK
-60 LGEGILSLLAAGA
+60 LGEGIISLLAAGA
-73 EKFILGPESMKML
+73 EKFVLGPESMKML
-86 DPEGDGIVKD
+86 DPEGDGIVTD
-96 IGNFFAKEVYPRI
+96 IGKYFAENVYPNI

-134 KLFNGLIKAKGVWPF
+134 KLFNGIIKAKGVWPF
-149 ISKALA
+149 ISRALA

-178 LLGVDTTKAD
+178 MLNVDTTKAD

-203 VEGGYNAD
+203 VEGGYDAD

-220 IIADAP
+220 ILADAP
-226 LGPVGESLVPLF
+226 LGPIGEGLVPLF
-238 QMSMKGMKKLFKG
+238 QMTIKGMKKLFKG
-251 NDKAIQEINSK
+251 NDKAIQEINNK
-262 MNFSAGSAMNP
+262 MNFSGGAAMNP
-273 EGPLAKQIEDGTFK
+273 DGPLAKQIDEGSFK

-294 ADAFNS
+294 VDAYNS

-313 SGKNEKVKIDDI
+313 SGKNNKVKIDDI

-339 PDDFSKMVNQGT
+339 PDDFTKMVNQGV
-351 EELKY
+351 EEVNY
-356 QLNQKITGA
+356 QLKQEITGA

-372 KIAMEKLDEINPKF
+372 KIAMDKLDEINPKF
-386 KGNAQIKD
+386 KGNKDIKD
-394 FTVFLTAIASP
+394 FVVFLTAISSP

-429 PTTNPLSKQTDK
+429 PTTNPLSKQTEK
-441 DVLVT
+441 DVLVK
-446 MGRAKVGDEKGWT
+446 MGKAKVGDEKGWT
-459 QRAHLKGQLEFVQK
+459 QRSHLKGQLEFVQK

-479 LDGFLEFIH
+479 LAGFIDFLD

-496 NALRKE
+496 NTLRKE
-502 YGMKPIAGALDTEI
+502 YGMTPISGALDKEI

-552 KSGNVFTIKKDGTK
+552 KSGNVYTIKKDGVK

-582 NYIEEVRKQLE
+582 NYIEEIRNTLQNE
-593 NDLGIQLN
+593 YGITLN

-648 SQSNVG
+648 PQSKTGDV
-654 SSTSKEGST
+654 
-663 NKQYIVKENLGLNTE
+663 ENTKSNGEQVNEPGGTE
-678 DVYGIS
+678 
-684 AEEIDNFN
+684 
-692 KRGNE
+692 

>member
-8 FLNYKDYQTSNSD
+8 FLNYKEYQESDNDYL
-21 YMLGTDGYKLEQNAK
+21 LGNDGYKLEQNAK
-36 RTFFE
+36 RTFFQD
-41 NVGYYGGDIKVGA
+41 VGYYGKDIGIGTV
-54 QRGVAK
+54 RGGAK
-60 LGEGILSLLAAGA
+60 LGEGIISLLAAGA
-73 EKFILGPESMKML
+73 EKFVLGPEAMKKL
-86 DPEGDGIVKD
+86 DPEGDGIVTD
-96 IGNFFAKEVYPRI
+96 IGKYFAENVYPNI

-134 KLFNGLIKAKGVWPF
+134 KLFNGIIKAKGVWPF

-178 LLGVDTTKAD
+178 MLNVDTTKAD

-203 VEGGYNAD
+203 VEGGYDAD

-220 IIADAP
+220 ILADAP
-226 LGPVGESLVPLF
+226 LGPIGEGLVPLF
-238 QMSMKGMKKLFKG
+238 QMTIKGMKKLFKG
-251 NDKAIQEINSK
+251 NDKAIQEINNK
-262 MNFSAGSAMNP
+262 MNFSGGAAMNP
-273 EGPLAKQIEDGTFK
+273 DGPLAKQIDEGSFK

-294 ADAFNS
+294 VDAYNS

-313 SGKNEKVKIDDI
+313 SGKNNKVKIDDI

-339 PDDFSKMVNQGT
+339 PDDFTKMVNQGV
-351 EELKY
+351 EEVNY
-356 QLNQKITGA
+356 QLKQEITGA

-372 KIAMEKLDEINPKF
+372 KIAMDKLDEINPKF
-386 KGNAQIKD
+386 KGNKDIKD
-394 FTVFLTAIASP
+394 FVVFLTAISSP

-429 PTTNPLSKQTDK
+429 PTTNPLSKQTEK
-441 DVLVT
+441 DVLVK
-446 MGRAKVGDEKGWT
+446 MGKAKVGDEKGWT
-459 QRAHLKGQLEFVQK
+459 QRSHLKGQLEFVQK

-479 LDGFLEFIH
+479 LAGFIDFLD

-496 NALRKE
+496 NTLRKE
-502 YGMKPIAGALDTEI
+502 YGMKPISGALDKEI

-552 KSGNVFTIKKDGTK
+552 KSGNVYTIKKDGVK

-582 NYIEEVRKQLE
+582 NYIEEIRNTLQNE
-593 NDLGIQLN
+593 YGITLN

-648 SQSNVG
+648 PQSKTGDV
-654 SSTSKEGST
+654 
-663 NKQYIVKENLGLNTE
+663 ENTKSNGEQVNEPGGTE
-678 DVYGIS
+678 
-684 AEEIDNFN
+684 
-692 KRGNE
+692 

>member
-21 YMLGTDGYKLEQNAK
+21 YLLGTNGYKLEENAK

-41 NVGYYGGDIKVGA
+41 DVGYYGGDIKVGA

-149 ISKALA
+149 ISRALA

-238 QMSMKGMKKLFKG
+238 QMSMK
-251 NDKAIQEINSK
+251 
-262 MNFSAGSAMNP
+262 
-273 EGPLAKQIEDGTFK
+273 
-287 YEPELEG
+287 
-294 ADAFNS
+294 
-300 LSIMDSVTPVIKG
+300 
-313 SGKNEKVKIDDI
+313 
-325 LNHFDQAPKLDINN
+325 
-339 PDDFSKMVNQGT
+339 
-351 EELKY
+351 
-356 QLNQKITGA
+356 
-365 GWYDKDI
+365 
-372 KIAMEKLDEINPKF
+372 
-386 KGNAQIKD
+386 
-394 FTVFLTAIASP
+394 
-405 GVNVGSDFKVAAN
+405 
-418 IADIYLDTGKI
+418 
-429 PTTNPLSKQTDK
+429 
-441 DVLVT
+441 
-446 MGRAKVGDEKGWT
+446 
-459 QRAHLKGQLEFVQK
+459 
-473 YIDQNG
+473 
-479 LDGFLEFIH
+479 
-488 TPTTRREL
+488 
-496 NALRKE
+496 
-502 YGMKPIAGALDTEI
+502 
-516 YGADMFGPKV
+516 
-526 SKFMQSLMGTSDE
+526 
-539 SVPDIWFTRGFNR
+539 
-552 KSGNVFTIKKDGTK
+552 
-566 ASADQPRNLS
+566 
-576 ERKIMD
+576 
-582 NYIEEVRKQLE
+582 
-593 NDLGIQLN
+593 
-601 NRDTQAV
+601 
-608 LWYFEQGLYTK
+608 
-619 IGVKSEPK
+619 
-627 SYADAAKSII
+627 
-637 ERKTNDIEGGI
+637 
-648 SQSNVG
+648 
-654 SSTSKEGST
+654 
-663 NKQYIVKENLGLNTE
+663 
-678 DVYGIS
+678 
-684 AEEIDNFN
+684 
-692 KRGNE
+692 

>member
-8 FLNYKDYQTSNSD
+8 FLNYKEYQESDNDYL
-21 YMLGTDGYKLEQNAK
+21 LGNDGYKLEQNAK
-36 RTFFE
+36 RTFFQD
-41 NVGYYGGDIKVGA
+41 VGYYGKDIGIGTV
-54 QRGVAK
+54 RGGAK
-60 LGEGILSLLAAGA
+60 LGEGIISLLAAGA
-73 EKFILGPESMKML
+73 EKFVLGPESMKML
-86 DPEGDGIVKD
+86 DPEGDGIVTD
-96 IGNFFAKEVYPRI
+96 IGKYFAENVYPNI

-134 KLFNGLIKAKGVWPF
+134 KLFNGIIKAKGVWPF

-178 LLGVDTTKAD
+178 MLNVDTTKAD

-203 VEGGYNAD
+203 VEGGYDAD

-220 IIADAP
+220 ILADAP
-226 LGPVGESLVPLF
+226 LGPVGEGLVPLF
-238 QMSMKGMKKLFKG
+238 QMTIKGMKKLFKG
-251 NDKAIQEINSK
+251 NDKAIQEINNK
-262 MNFSAGSAMNP
+262 MNFSAGAAMNP
-273 EGPLAKQIEDGTFK
+273 KGPLAKQVNEGTFK

-339 PDDFSKMVNQGT
+339 PDDFAKMVNQGV
-351 EELKY
+351 EEVNY
-356 QLNQKITGA
+356 QLKQEITGA
-365 GWYDKDI
+365 GWYDKDM

-386 KGNAQIKD
+386 KGNKDIKD
-394 FTVFLTAIASP
+394 FVVFLTAISSP

-429 PTTNPLSKQTDK
+429 PTTNPLSKQTEK
-441 DVLVT
+441 DVLVK
-446 MGRAKVGDEKGWT
+446 MGKAKVGDEKGWT
-459 QRAHLKGQLEFVQK
+459 QRSHLKGQLEFVQK

-479 LDGFLEFIH
+479 LDNFIDFLD

-496 NALRKE
+496 NTLRKE
-502 YGMKPIAGALDTEI
+502 YGMKPISGALDKEI

-552 KSGNVFTIKKDGTK
+552 KSGNVYTIKKDGVK

-582 NYIEEVRKQLE
+582 NYIEQIRNTLQNEY
-593 NDLGIQLN
+593 GITLN

-648 SQSNVG
+648 PQSKTGNV
-654 SSTSKEGST
+654 
-663 NKQYIVKENLGLNTE
+663 ENPKSNGEQVNEPGGTE
-678 DVYGIS
+678 
-684 AEEIDNFN
+684 
-692 KRGNE
+692 

>member
-8 FLNYKDYQTSNSD
+8 FLNYKEYQESDNDYL
-21 YMLGTDGYKLEQNAK
+21 LGNDGYKLEQNAK
-36 RTFFE
+36 RTFFQD
-41 NVGYYGGDIKVGA
+41 VGYYGKDIGIGTV
-54 QRGVAK
+54 RGGAK
-60 LGEGILSLLAAGA
+60 LGEGIISLLAAGA
-73 EKFILGPESMKML
+73 EKFVLGPESMKML
-86 DPEGDGIVKD
+86 DPEGDGIVTD
-96 IGNFFAKEVYPRI
+96 IGKYFAENVYPNI

-134 KLFNGLIKAKGVWPF
+134 KLFNGIIKAKGVWPF
-149 ISKALA
+149 ISRALA

-178 LLGVDTTKAD
+178 MLNVDTTKAD
-188 SIAKEVFNYLATPAN
+188 SIAKEVFNYLATPTN
-203 VEGGYNAD
+203 VEGGYDAD

-220 IIADAP
+220 ILADAP
-226 LGPVGESLVPLF
+226 LGPIGEGLVPLF
-238 QMSMKGMKKLFKG
+238 QMTIKGMKKLFKG
-251 NDKAIQEINSK
+251 NDKAIQEINNK
-262 MNFSAGSAMNP
+262 MNFSGGAAMNP
-273 EGPLAKQIEDGTFK
+273 DGPLAKQIDEGSFK

-294 ADAFNS
+294 VDAYNS

-313 SGKNEKVKIDDI
+313 SGKNNKVKIDDI

-339 PDDFSKMVNQGT
+339 PDDFTKMVNQGV
-351 EELKY
+351 EEVNY
-356 QLNQKITGA
+356 QLKQEITGA

-372 KIAMEKLDEINPKF
+372 KIAMDKLDEINPKF
-386 KGNAQIKD
+386 KGNKDIKD
-394 FTVFLTAIASP
+394 FVVFLTAISSP

-429 PTTNPLSKQTDK
+429 PTTNPLSKQTEK
-441 DVLVT
+441 DVLVK
-446 MGRAKVGDEKGWT
+446 MGKAKVGDEKGWT

-479 LDGFLEFIH
+479 LAGFIDFLD

-496 NALRKE
+496 NTLRKE
-502 YGMKPIAGALDTEI
+502 YGMKPISGALDKEI

-552 KSGNVFTIKKDGTK
+552 KSGNVYTIKKDGVK

-582 NYIEEVRKQLE
+582 NYIEEIRNTLQNE
-593 NDLGIQLN
+593 YGITLN

-648 SQSNVG
+648 PQSKTGDV
-654 SSTSKEGST
+654 
-663 NKQYIVKENLGLNTE
+663 ENTKSNGEQVNEPGGTE
-678 DVYGIS
+678 
-684 AEEIDNFN
+684 
-692 KRGNE
+692 

>member
-36 RTFFE
+36 RDFFE
-41 NVGYYGGDIKVGA
+41 NIGYYGKDIKVGA

-60 LGEGILSLLAAGA
+60 LGEGVLSLLVAGA
-73 EKFILGPESMKML
+73 EKFVLGPESMKML

-96 IGNFFAKEVYPRI
+96 IGDFFAKEVYPRI

-134 KLFNGLIKAKGVWPF
+134 KLFNGIIKAKGVWPF

-155 AESATVA
+155 AEAATVG

-178 LLGVDTTKAD
+178 LLSVDTTKAD
-188 SIAKEVFNYLATPAN
+188 SIAKEVFNYLAAPAN

-238 QMSMKGMKKLFKG
+238 QMTMKGMKKLFKG
-251 NDKAIQEINSK
+251 NDKAIQEINNK
-262 MNFSAGSAMNP
+262 MNFSAGAAMNP

-294 ADAFNS
+294 DDVFNS
-300 LSIMDSVTPVIKG
+300 LSIMDTVNPIIKG
-313 SGKNEKVKIDDI
+313 TGKNEKVKIDDI

-339 PDDFSKMVNQGT
+339 PDDFTKMVNQGV
-351 EELKY
+351 EEVNY
-356 QLNQKITGA
+356 QLKQEITGA
-365 GWYDKDI
+365 GWYDKDM

-386 KGNAQIKD
+386 KGNKDIKD
-394 FTVFLTAIASP
+394 FVVFLTAISSP

-429 PTTNPLSKQTDK
+429 PTTNPLSKQTEK
-441 DVLVT
+441 DVLVK
-446 MGRAKVGDEKGWT
+446 MGKAKVGDEKGWT
-459 QRAHLKGQLEFVQK
+459 QRSHLKGQLEFVQK

-479 LDGFLEFIH
+479 LDKFIDFLD

-496 NALRKE
+496 NTLRKE
-502 YGMKPIAGALDTEI
+502 YGMKPISGALDKEI

-552 KSGNVFTIKKDGTK
+552 KSGNVYTIKKDGVK

-582 NYIEEVRKQLE
+582 DYIEQIRNTLQNEY
-593 NDLGIQLN
+593 GITLN

-648 SQSNVG
+648 PQSKTGDVEN
-654 SSTSKEGST
+654 SKSNGQQINEPG
-663 NKQYIVKENLGLNTE
+663 GTE
-678 DVYGIS
+678 
-684 AEEIDNFN
+684 
-692 KRGNE
+692 

>member
-1 MSNIDDM
+1 MASELDQQFLDYYKKKNDDRDYNLTNNGYEPTEKYWYEKAYDVIKPGGTM
-8 FLNYKDYQTSNSD
+8 DVYSKDI
-21 YMLGTDGYKLEQNAK
+21 GKGVV
-36 RTFFE
+36 R
-41 NVGYYGGDIKVGA
+41 GG
-54 QRGVAK
+54 AK
-60 LGEGILSLLAAGA
+60 LVEGITSLAAAGA
-73 EKFILGPESMKML
+73 EKFILGPESMKLL
-86 DPEGDGIVKD
+86 DPEGDGIVRD
-96 IGNFFAKEVYPRI
+96 IGEFFKNEVYPRI
-109 GETETLA
+109 GEVETIP
-116 GGFAEG
+116 GGLAEG

-134 KLFNGLIKAKGVWPF
+134 KLFNGFIKLKGVWPF
-149 ISKALA
+149 VNKALNA
-155 AESATVA
+155 TLSEVATVG

-167 GDPNFVGFISQ
+167 GDPNFVGFIADF
-178 LLGVDTTKAD
+178 LDVDTKTAN
-188 SIAKEVFNYLATPAN
+188 SISGEIFNYLATPAD
-203 VEGGYNAD
+203 VSQGYDAD
-211 QVFEEKFKA
+211 TVFDEKLKG

-226 LGPVGESLVPLF
+226 LGPLTEILLPMLGTLI
-238 QMSMKGMKKLFKG
+238 KGSKKIFKG
-251 NDKAIQEINSK
+251 NDKAIQEINNK
-262 MNFSAGSAMNP
+262 MNFSAGAAMNP
-273 EGPLAKQIEDGTFK
+273 DGPLAKQIDEGSFK

-294 ADAFNS
+294 VDAYNS

-339 PDDFSKMVNQGT
+339 PDDFAKMVNQGV
-351 EELKY
+351 EEVNY
-356 QLNQKITGA
+356 QLKQEITGA
-365 GWYDKDI
+365 GWYDKDM

-386 KGNAQIKD
+386 KGNKDIKD
-394 FTVFLTAIASP
+394 FVVFLTAISSP

-429 PTTNPLSKQTDK
+429 PTTNPLSKQTEK
-441 DVLVT
+441 DVLVK
-446 MGRAKVGDEKGWT
+446 MGKAKVGDEKGWT
-459 QRAHLKGQLEFVQK
+459 QRSHLKGQLEFVQK

-479 LDGFLEFIH
+479 LANFIDFLD

-496 NALRKE
+496 NTLRKE
-502 YGMKPIAGALDTEI
+502 YGMKPISGALDKEI

-552 KSGNVFTIKKDGTK
+552 KSGNVYTIKKDGVK

-582 NYIEEVRKQLE
+582 NYIEQIRNTLQNEY
-593 NDLGIQLN
+593 GITLN

-637 ERKTNDIEGGI
+637 DRKTNDINGGI
-648 SQSNVG
+648 PQSKTGNV
-654 SSTSKEGST
+654 
-663 NKQYIVKENLGLNTE
+663 ENPKSNGE
-678 DVYGIS
+678 QV
-684 AEEIDNFN
+684 
-692 KRGNE
+692 NEPGGAI

>member
-1 MSNIDDM
+1 MASELDQQFLDYYKKKNDDRDYNLTNNGYEPTEKYWYEKAYDVIKPGGTM
-8 FLNYKDYQTSNSD
+8 DVYSKDI
-21 YMLGTDGYKLEQNAK
+21 GKGVV
-36 RTFFE
+36 R
-41 NVGYYGGDIKVGA
+41 GG
-54 QRGVAK
+54 AK
-60 LGEGILSLLAAGA
+60 LVEGITSLAAAGA
-73 EKFILGPESMKML
+73 EKFILGPESMKLL
-86 DPEGDGIVKD
+86 DPEGDGIVRD
-96 IGNFFAKEVYPRI
+96 IGEFFKNEVYPRI
-109 GETETLA
+109 GEVETIP
-116 GGFAEG
+116 GGLAEG

-134 KLFNGLIKAKGVWPF
+134 KLFNGFIKLKGVWPF
-149 ISKALA
+149 VNKALNA
-155 AESATVA
+155 TLSEVATVG

-167 GDPNFVGFISQ
+167 GDPNFVGFIADF
-178 LLGVDTTKAD
+178 LDVDTKTAN
-188 SIAKEVFNYLATPAN
+188 SISGEIFNYLATPAD
-203 VEGGYNAD
+203 VSQGYDAD
-211 QVFEEKFKA
+211 TVFDEKLKG

-226 LGPVGESLVPLF
+226 LGPLTEILLPMLGTLI
-238 QMSMKGMKKLFKG
+238 KGSKKIFKG
-251 NDKAIQEINSK
+251 NDKAIQEINNK
-262 MNFSAGSAMNP
+262 MNFSGGAAMNP
-273 EGPLAKQIEDGTFK
+273 EGPLAKQIDEGSFK

-294 ADAFNS
+294 VDAYNS

-339 PDDFSKMVNQGT
+339 PDDFSKMVNQGV
-351 EELKY
+351 EEVNY
-356 QLNQKITGA
+356 QLKQEITGA
-365 GWYDKDI
+365 GWYDKDM

-386 KGNAQIKD
+386 KGNKDIKD
-394 FTVFLTAIASP
+394 FVVFLTAISSP

-429 PTTNPLSKQTDK
+429 PTTNPLSKQTEK
-441 DVLVT
+441 DVLVK
-446 MGRAKVGDEKGWT
+446 MGKAKVGDEKGWT
-459 QRAHLKGQLEFVQK
+459 QRSHLKGQLEFVQK

-479 LDGFLEFIH
+479 LANFIDFLD

-502 YGMKPIAGALDTEI
+502 YGMKPISGALDKEI

-552 KSGNVFTIKKDGTK
+552 KSGNVYTIKKDGVK

-582 NYIEEVRKQLE
+582 NYIEQIRNTLQNEH
-593 NDLGIQLN
+593 GITLN

-637 ERKTNDIEGGI
+637 DRKTNDINGGI
-648 SQSNVG
+648 PQSKTGNV
-654 SSTSKEGST
+654 
-663 NKQYIVKENLGLNTE
+663 ENPKSNGE
-678 DVYGIS
+678 QV
-684 AEEIDNFN
+684 
-692 KRGNE
+692 NEPGGAI

>member
-8 FLNYKDYQTSNSD
+8 FLNYKEYQESDNDYL
-21 YMLGTDGYKLEQNAK
+21 LGNDGYKLEQNAK
-36 RTFFE
+36 KTFFE
-41 NVGYYGGDIKVGA
+41 NVGYYGKDIGIGTV
-54 QRGVAK
+54 RGGAK
-60 LGEGILSLLAAGA
+60 LGEGIISLLAAGA
-73 EKFILGPESMKML
+73 EKFVLGPESMKML
-86 DPEGDGIVKD
+86 DPEGDGIVTD
-96 IGNFFAKEVYPRI
+96 IGKFFAENVYPNI

-134 KLFNGLIKAKGVWPF
+134 KLFNGIIKAKGVWPF

-178 LLGVDTTKAD
+178 MLNVDTTKAD

-203 VEGGYNAD
+203 VEGGYDAD

-220 IIADAP
+220 ILADAP
-226 LGPVGESLVPLF
+226 LGPVGEGLVPLF
-238 QMSMKGMKKLFKG
+238 QMTIKGMKKLFKG
-251 NDKAIQEINSK
+251 NDKAIQEINNK
-262 MNFSAGSAMNP
+262 MNFSAGAAMNP
-273 EGPLAKQIEDGTFK
+273 EGPLAKQIDEGSFK

-294 ADAFNS
+294 VDAYNS

-339 PDDFSKMVNQGT
+339 PDDFAKMVNQGV
-351 EELKY
+351 EEVNY
-356 QLNQKITGA
+356 QLKQEITGA
-365 GWYDKDI
+365 GWYDKDM

-386 KGNAQIKD
+386 KGNKDIKD
-394 FTVFLTAIASP
+394 FVVFLTAISSP

-429 PTTNPLSKQTDK
+429 PTTNPLSKQTEK
-441 DVLVT
+441 DVLVK
-446 MGRAKVGDEKGWT
+446 MGKAKVGDEKGWT
-459 QRAHLKGQLEFVQK
+459 QRSHLKGQLEFVQK

-479 LDGFLEFIH
+479 LDKFIDFLD

-496 NALRKE
+496 NTLRKE
-502 YGMKPIAGALDTEI
+502 YGMKPISGALDKEI

-552 KSGNVFTIKKDGTK
+552 KSGNVYTIKKDGVK

-582 NYIEEVRKQLE
+582 NYIEQIRNTLQNEY
-593 NDLGIQLN
+593 NITLN

-648 SQSNVG
+648 PQSKTGDVEN
-654 SSTSKEGST
+654 SKSNGQQINEPG
-663 NKQYIVKENLGLNTE
+663 GTE
-678 DVYGIS
+678 
-684 AEEIDNFN
+684 
-692 KRGNE
+692 

>member
-1 MSNIDDM
+1 MASELDQQFLDYYKKKNDDRDYNLTNNGYEPTEKYWYEKAYDIIKPGGTM
-8 FLNYKDYQTSNSD
+8 DVYGKDI
-21 YMLGTDGYKLEQNAK
+21 GKGVV
-36 RTFFE
+36 R
-41 NVGYYGGDIKVGA
+41 GG
-54 QRGVAK
+54 AK
-60 LGEGILSLLAAGA
+60 LVEGITSLAAAGA
-73 EKFILGPESMKML
+73 EKFILGPESMKLL
-86 DPEGDGIVKD
+86 DPEGDGIVRD
-96 IGNFFAKEVYPRI
+96 IGEFFKNEVYPRI
-109 GETETLA
+109 GEVETIP
-116 GGFAEG
+116 GGLAEG

-134 KLFNGLIKAKGVWPF
+134 KLFNGFIKLKGVWPF
-149 ISKALA
+149 VNKALNA
-155 AESATVA
+155 TLSEVATVG

-167 GDPNFVGFISQ
+167 GDPNFVGFIADF
-178 LLGVDTTKAD
+178 LDVDTKTAN
-188 SIAKEVFNYLATPAN
+188 SISGEIFNYLATPAD
-203 VEGGYNAD
+203 VSQGYDAD
-211 QVFEEKFKA
+211 TVFDEKLKG

-226 LGPVGESLVPLF
+226 LGPLTEILLPMLGTLI
-238 QMSMKGMKKLFKG
+238 KGSKKIFKG
-251 NDKAIQEINSK
+251 NDKAIQEINNK
-262 MNFSAGSAMNP
+262 MNFSGGAAMNP
-273 EGPLAKQIEDGTFK
+273 DGPLAKQIDEGSFK

-294 ADAFNS
+294 VDAYNS

-339 PDDFSKMVNQGT
+339 PDDFAKMVNQGV
-351 EELKY
+351 EEVNY
-356 QLNQKITGA
+356 QLKQEITGA
-365 GWYDKDI
+365 GWYDKDM

-386 KGNAQIKD
+386 KGNKDIKD
-394 FTVFLTAIASP
+394 FVVFLTAISSP

-429 PTTNPLSKQTDK
+429 PTTNPLSKQTEK
-441 DVLVT
+441 DVLVK
-446 MGRAKVGDEKGWT
+446 MGKAKVGDEKGWT
-459 QRAHLKGQLEFVQK
+459 QRSHLKGQLEFVQK

-479 LDGFLEFIH
+479 LANFIDFLD

-496 NALRKE
+496 NTLRKE
-502 YGMKPIAGALDTEI
+502 YGMKPISGALDKEI

-552 KSGNVFTIKKDGTK
+552 KSGNVFTIKKDGVK

-582 NYIEEVRKQLE
+582 NYIEQIRNTLQNEY
-593 NDLGIQLN
+593 GITLN

-637 ERKTNDIEGGI
+637 DRKTNDINGGI
-648 SQSNVG
+648 PQSKTGNV
-654 SSTSKEGST
+654 
-663 NKQYIVKENLGLNTE
+663 ENPKSNGE
-678 DVYGIS
+678 QV
-684 AEEIDNFN
+684 
-692 KRGNE
+692 NEPGGAI

>member
-8 FLNYKDYQTSNSD
+8 FLNYKEYQESDNDYL
-21 YMLGTDGYKLEQNAK
+21 LGNDGYKLEQNAK
-36 RTFFE
+36 RTFFQD
-41 NVGYYGGDIKVGA
+41 VGYYGKDIGIGTV
-54 QRGVAK
+54 RGGAK
-60 LGEGILSLLAAGA
+60 LGEGIISLLAAGA
-73 EKFILGPESMKML
+73 EKFVLGPESMKML
-86 DPEGDGIVKD
+86 DPEGDGIVTD
-96 IGNFFAKEVYPRI
+96 IGKYFAENVYPNI

-134 KLFNGLIKAKGVWPF
+134 KLFNGIIKAKGVWPF
-149 ISKALA
+149 ISRALA

-178 LLGVDTTKAD
+178 MLNVDTTKAD

-203 VEGGYNAD
+203 VEGGYDAD

-220 IIADAP
+220 ILADAP
-226 LGPVGESLVPLF
+226 LGPVGEGLVPLF
-238 QMSMKGMKKLFKG
+238 QMTIKGMKKLFKG
-251 NDKAIQEINSK
+251 NDKAIQEINNK

-273 EGPLAKQIEDGTFK
+273 EGPLAKQIDEGSFK

-339 PDDFSKMVNQGT
+339 PDDFSKMVNQGV
-351 EELKY
+351 EEVNY
-356 QLNQKITGA
+356 QLKQEITGA
-365 GWYDKDI
+365 GWYDKDM

-386 KGNAQIKD
+386 KGNKDIKD
-394 FTVFLTAIASP
+394 FVVFLTAISSP

-429 PTTNPLSKQTDK
+429 PTTNPLSKQTEK
-441 DVLVT
+441 DVLVK
-446 MGRAKVGDEKGWT
+446 MGKAKVGDEKGWT
-459 QRAHLKGQLEFVQK
+459 QRSHLKGQLEFVQK

-479 LDGFLEFIH
+479 LDKFIDFLD

-502 YGMKPIAGALDTEI
+502 YGMKPISGALDKEI

-552 KSGNVFTIKKDGTK
+552 KSGNVYTIKKDGVK

-582 NYIEEVRKQLE
+582 NYIEQIRNTLQNEY
-593 NDLGIQLN
+593 GITLN

-648 SQSNVG
+648 PQSKTGDVEN
-654 SSTSKEGST
+654 SKSNGQQINEPG
-663 NKQYIVKENLGLNTE
+663 G
-678 DVYGIS
+678 
-684 AEEIDNFN
+684 AE
-692 KRGNE
+692 

>member
-8 FLNYKDYQTSNSD
+8 FLNYKEYQESDNDYL
-21 YMLGTDGYKLEQNAK
+21 LGNDGYKLEQNAK
-36 RTFFE
+36 KTFFE
-41 NVGYYGGDIKVGA
+41 NVGYYGKDIGIGA
-54 QRGVAK
+54 VRGGAK
-60 LGEGILSLLAAGA
+60 LGEGIISLLTAGA
-73 EKFILGPESMKML
+73 EKFVLGPESMKML
-86 DPEGDGIVKD
+86 DPEGDGIVTD
-96 IGNFFAKEVYPRI
+96 IGKYFAENVYPNI

-134 KLFNGLIKAKGVWPF
+134 KLFNGIIKAKGVWPF

-178 LLGVDTTKAD
+178 MLNVDTTKAD
-188 SIAKEVFNYLATPAN
+188 SIAKEVFNYLATPSN
-203 VEGGYNAD
+203 VEGGYDAD

-220 IIADAP
+220 ILADAP
-226 LGPVGESLVPLF
+226 LGPVGEGLVPLF
-238 QMSMKGMKKLFKG
+238 QMTIKGMKKLFKG
-251 NDKAIQEINSK
+251 NDKAIQEINNK

-273 EGPLAKQIEDGTFK
+273 EGPLAKQIDEGSFK

-294 ADAFNS
+294 TDAFNS

-339 PDDFSKMVNQGT
+339 PDDFSKMVNQGV
-351 EELKY
+351 EEVNY
-356 QLNQKITGA
+356 QLKQEITGA
-365 GWYDKDI
+365 GWYDKDM

-386 KGNAQIKD
+386 KGNKDIKD
-394 FTVFLTAIASP
+394 FTVFLTAISSP

-429 PTTNPLSKQTDK
+429 PTTNPLSKQTEK
-441 DVLVT
+441 DVLVK
-446 MGRAKVGDEKGWT
+446 MGKAKVGDEKGWT
-459 QRAHLKGQLEFVQK
+459 QRSHLKGQLEFVQK

-479 LDGFLEFIH
+479 LANFIDFLD

-496 NALRKE
+496 NTLRKE
-502 YGMKPIAGALDTEI
+502 YGMKPISGALDKEI

-552 KSGNVFTIKKDGTK
+552 KSGNVYTIKKDGVK

-582 NYIEEVRKQLE
+582 NYIEQIRNTLQNEY
-593 NDLGIQLN
+593 GITLN

-648 SQSNVG
+648 PQSKTGDVEN
-654 SSTSKEGST
+654 SKSNGQQINEPG
-663 NKQYIVKENLGLNTE
+663 GTE
-678 DVYGIS
+678 
-684 AEEIDNFN
+684 
-692 KRGNE
+692 

>member
-1 MSNIDDM
+1 MASELDQQFLDYYKKKNDDRDYNLTNNGYEPTEKYWYEKAYDIIKPGGTM
-8 FLNYKDYQTSNSD
+8 DVYGKDI
-21 YMLGTDGYKLEQNAK
+21 GKGVV
-36 RTFFE
+36 R
-41 NVGYYGGDIKVGA
+41 GG
-54 QRGVAK
+54 AK
-60 LGEGILSLLAAGA
+60 LVEGITSLAAAGA
-73 EKFILGPESMKML
+73 EKFILGPESMKLL
-86 DPEGDGIVKD
+86 DPEGDGIVRD
-96 IGNFFAKEVYPRI
+96 IGEFFKNEVYPRI
-109 GETETLA
+109 GEVETIP
-116 GGFAEG
+116 GGLAEG

-134 KLFNGLIKAKGVWPF
+134 KLFNGFIKLKGVWPF
-149 ISKALA
+149 VNKALNA
-155 AESATVA
+155 TLSEVATVG

-167 GDPNFVGFISQ
+167 GDPNFVGFIADF
-178 LLGVDTTKAD
+178 LDVDTKTAN
-188 SIAKEVFNYLATPAN
+188 SISGEIFNYLATPAD
-203 VEGGYNAD
+203 VSQGYDAD
-211 QVFEEKFKA
+211 TVFDEKLKG

-226 LGPVGESLVPLF
+226 LGPLTEILLPMLGTLI
-238 QMSMKGMKKLFKG
+238 KGSKKIFKG
-251 NDKAIQEINSK
+251 NDKAIQEINNK
-262 MNFSAGSAMNP
+262 MNFSGGAAMNP
-273 EGPLAKQIEDGTFK
+273 DGPLAKQIDEGSFK

-294 ADAFNS
+294 VDAYNS

-339 PDDFSKMVNQGT
+339 PDDFSKMVNQGV
-351 EELKY
+351 EEVNY
-356 QLNQKITGA
+356 QLKQEITGA
-365 GWYDKDI
+365 GWYDKDM

-386 KGNAQIKD
+386 KGNKDIKD
-394 FTVFLTAIASP
+394 FVVFLTAISSP

-429 PTTNPLSKQTDK
+429 PTTNPLSKQTEK
-441 DVLVT
+441 DVLVK
-446 MGRAKVGDEKGWT
+446 MGKAKVGDEKGWT
-459 QRAHLKGQLEFVQK
+459 QRSHLKGQLEFVQK

-479 LDGFLEFIH
+479 LANFIDFLD

-496 NALRKE
+496 NTLRKE
-502 YGMKPIAGALDTEI
+502 YGMKPISGALDKEI

-552 KSGNVFTIKKDGTK
+552 KSGNVYTIKKDGVK

-582 NYIEEVRKQLE
+582 NYIEQIRNTLQNEY
-593 NDLGIQLN
+593 GITLN

-637 ERKTNDIEGGI
+637 DRKTNDINGGI
-648 SQSNVG
+648 PQSKTGNV
-654 SSTSKEGST
+654 
-663 NKQYIVKENLGLNTE
+663 ENPKSNGE
-678 DVYGIS
+678 QV
-684 AEEIDNFN
+684 
-692 KRGNE
+692 NEPGGAI

>member
-8 FLNYKDYQTSNSD
+8 FLNYKEYQESDNDYL
-21 YMLGTDGYKLEQNAK
+21 LGNDGYKLEQNAK
-36 RTFFE
+36 RTFFQD
-41 NVGYYGGDIKVGA
+41 VGYYGKDIGIGTV
-54 QRGVAK
+54 RGGAK
-60 LGEGILSLLAAGA
+60 LSEGIISLLAAGA
-73 EKFILGPESMKML
+73 EKFVLGPESMKML
-86 DPEGDGIVKD
+86 DPEGDGIVTD
-96 IGNFFAKEVYPRI
+96 IGKYFAENVYPNI

-134 KLFNGLIKAKGVWPF
+134 KLFNGIIKAKGVWPF
-149 ISKALA
+149 ISRALA

-178 LLGVDTTKAD
+178 MLNVDTTKAD

-203 VEGGYNAD
+203 VEGGYDAD

-220 IIADAP
+220 ILADAP
-226 LGPVGESLVPLF
+226 LGPIGEGLVPLF
-238 QMSMKGMKKLFKG
+238 QMTIKGMKKLFKG
-251 NDKAIQEINSK
+251 NDKAIQEINNK
-262 MNFSAGSAMNP
+262 MNFSGGAAMNP
-273 EGPLAKQIEDGTFK
+273 DGPLAKQIDEGSFK

-294 ADAFNS
+294 VDAYNS

-313 SGKNEKVKIDDI
+313 SGKNNKVKIDDI

-339 PDDFSKMVNQGT
+339 PDDFTKMVNQGV
-351 EELKY
+351 EEVNY
-356 QLNQKITGA
+356 QLKQEITGA

-372 KIAMEKLDEINPKF
+372 KIAMDKLDEINPKF
-386 KGNAQIKD
+386 KGNKDIKD
-394 FTVFLTAIASP
+394 FVVFLTAISSP

-429 PTTNPLSKQTDK
+429 PTTNPLSKQTEK
-441 DVLVT
+441 DVLVK
-446 MGRAKVGDEKGWT
+446 MGKAKVGDEKGWT
-459 QRAHLKGQLEFVQK
+459 QRSHLKGQLEFVQK

-479 LDGFLEFIH
+479 LAGFIDFLD

-496 NALRKE
+496 NTLRKE
-502 YGMKPIAGALDTEI
+502 YGMKPISGALDKEI

-552 KSGNVFTIKKDGTK
+552 KSGNVYTIKKDGVK

-582 NYIEEVRKQLE
+582 NYIEEIRNTLQNE
-593 NDLGIQLN
+593 YGITLN

-648 SQSNVG
+648 PQSKTGDV
-654 SSTSKEGST
+654 
-663 NKQYIVKENLGLNTE
+663 ENTKSNGEQVNEPGGTE
-678 DVYGIS
+678 
-684 AEEIDNFN
+684 
-692 KRGNE
+692 